1 MTTKYPG
8 TSFACQERA
17 DLLESL
23 IASINEAK
31 NDFAAAMR
39 RIDNKK
45 NVRFDKVHKKLRA
58 LSLCTQQEDALHESS
73 LKKLLFH
80 GG

>member
-1 MTTKYPG
+1 
-8 TSFACQERA
+8 
-17 DLLESL
+17 
-23 IASINEAK
+23 
-31 NDFAAAMR
+31 MR

-45 NVRFDKVHKKLRA
+45 NVRFDKVHKKLPGLVAMHSTRNI
-58 LSLCTQQEDALHESS
+58 LFIKSQ